1 MAFAMKGRRRRR
13 ALISSGV
20 LVALALVI
28 TICAVRFDGLA
39 SADVT
44 VNNGSVWV
52 TNSEKHLLGRLN
64 VDAKEFDGR
73 EAIDGD
79 GLDVLQDGYHVM
91 VTGPRGIIP
100 IDSATVERTGSIDLG
115 VDPEVDLGSDRV
127 GIIGHGGRVWIADAA
142 QISSFSPTGQKAVLT
157 AQDENAQIAVTD
169 SGTVFV
175 LDGKQLYK
183 VPRTLD
189 VGEAKPEKLGT
200 IDDLG
205 STEDA
210 VSLTT
215 VGETPV
221 VLDTETDGGRLHI
234 GEDAETTVDLDDL
247 GASSASV
254 QGARLQQPG
263 PDSDD
268 VVLATKDTL
277 YQIPLSGSA
286 GKTQKYPSGGNG
298 VPVAPAQVGG
308 CSYGAWNGSLR
319 YVRVCGGEKK
329 VDTIDDARDES
340 DLALRVNGDLVV
352 LNDQESGMS
361 WMISQ
366 DMTLVDEWVVTQ
378 DIKKD
383 DRKEEE
389 KETKT
394 STVANLDYDRK
405 EDNRDPVANPDEM
418 GVRPGSSTV
427 LDVLRNDTDP
437 DGDVLTAKPKKA
449 DSDLGRVTPIRGGT
463 QLQIDVP
470 EDAKPG
476 TTKEIVYTVSDGRG
490 GTAESVATLT
500 VRGEEDSAPPELA
513 QDETPKMKIQSGR
526 SFSFNIL
533 PYFRDPDGDD
543 FYLADASVDPEDSV
557 TFTPDGV
564 VSYTDAGLEDGEK
577 SISLTL
583 RDDKGQQ
590 FESEL
595 KVEVV
600 QDEDLA
606 PITTAD
612 HTQVVAGSTVD
623 LEPLE
628 NDLSPSGDKLELAEV
643 SLEGGGDGLDI
654 EKDLDAGTVSV
665 TGRTAGTY
673 YLGYTIVAGTQS
685 ADGLIRVDVA
695 DPSAEAEKPVA
706 VDDLG
711 MVTAG
716 GSTLVDPLENDVD
729 PTGGVLV
736 VDSVS
741 VPDGSHVDA
750 RVLDHHL
757 IKITA
762 DSDAETD
769 GEPVPISY
777 TVANQAGEVEG
788 TVQTMVVKTDTQ
800 FAEPKTVNDEV
811 TVRAGDLVTADVL
824 ANDTSPI
831 DSDLELSPDFRDA
844 GEAKDLGK
852 LETYQ
857 DKIRFTANPDA
868 KGETSLSYTATD
880 ETGRSASARL
890 RITVVPD
897 DASNERPT
905 PQNLTARTV
914 AGSTVRIPVSLSG
927 VDPDGDSVVL
937 TGVTGDAPGKGR
949 VTSASGE
956 WIDYVADEDAS
967 GTDTFRYQVMDRQ
980 GAVGTAEVKIG
991 IAART
996 ETNQYP
1002 VAEDDTVEAKPGRK
1016 LQVFPLENDTDP
1028 EGAPL
1033 SIDRDLVKSQD
1044 GSVALDDDQAE
1055 DSASVDMVTPKEPG
1069 TYTIAYG
1076 ASDGSLSDQGS
1087 IVLTVKEDAEERA
1100 PIVTDDFVPAAEVL
1114 DESTDHVDVDALAND
1129 VDPDGSVKDLQLAID
1144 GSPEGVQIV
1153 DEDRGIVRVTPRE
1166 EAFRIRYTATDLDDH
1181 SAAGYI
1187 WVPGTSKQAPT
1198 WVGKPITVQAGT
1210 ESKIP
1215 LDDTDNV
1222 RVRPGGQ
1229 SPVITD
1235 PATVKAKHANG
1246 DSLVEDEHTLV
1257 YRAADDYSGEDTIS
1271 VEVTDGPRGDDTAAV
1286 GMLSIPVQVESK
1298 ENKPPTI
1305 QGTDLEVEQ
1314 GGDAR
1319 QVDLARTAEDPE
1331 GDALTFESG
1340 GETGVDGIDVEV
1352 SPEGVVSA
1360 QADADVAKGTTFTVP
1375 VSVSDG
1381 TNDPV
1386 EAEISGTVTG
1396 SNEPLPS
1403 AQGDSFTIDAG
1414 DTKTV
1419 RPTEN
1424 DTEPLGKPVTIVDA
1438 KAKAGTIDVDHTDDT
1453 VSLTPGTDFHGKAT
1467 VSYTIQDAT
1476 KDPDR
1481 QATGTITVSV
1491 RGTPGRPSAPRIE
1504 ETGDGYV
1511 VLGFEPGKDN
1521 GAPITGYT
1529 VKTTGGGKSTE
1540 CESTT
1545 CKITGLK
1552 NDTEYAFT
1560 VTSKNDVG
1568 PSKPSA
1574 ASAKARP
1581 DVKPEKPEAPRAKRG
1596 DGKLQVSWNKPVNHG
1611 SPITEYALQM
1621 VGEDGSTKTI
1631 PVAGGSTST
1640 TVDGLTNGV
1649 DYTFRV
1655 RAKNK
1660 ADEPSDVSE
1669 RSSAEHPA
1677 GKPKKPSGKITATRV
1692 EDQLGGAVKVSWP
1705 AMTDDEQ
1712 NGEKVT
1718 SYTVT
1723 AHAGKGGGG
1732 GKTITVKDG
1741 KTSGRF
1747 DDLDRNTAY
1756 TFTYTGTN
1764 SVGKGTAASA
1774 ASNDVT
1780 PYAKAK
1786 APTDVKAT
1794 LPDAHSG
1801 SGPNGRATVSWKK
1814 ADGRGTPIDHYLVRW
1829 PGGEPKTVDASKD
1842 FVTIDGLENG
1852 QDYTFTVQAYNR
1864 FAGGESE
1871 ISKASAAVRPY
1882 TKPDAPSVSVSAG
1895 SCSGTSCPV
1904 TADVSPH
1911 SGGGAS
1917 VSKVEYRVNGGGWKS
1932 LGAKGAKPTVGS
1944 KSGAKYSVEA
1954 RVTNDK
1960 GLVSSTASGS
1970 ATAKSLTGKYKEG
1983 SDTWD
1988 DVGSADG
1995 QKGCANGGCRWFTF
2009 TIGDLEPGKKY
2020 TLDFYEHRTK
2030 TKWSE
2035 GTGNST
2041 LPRTFTAGS
2050 DGTITFKHQFFHGS
2064 PDSSFDVLIDGKKV
2078 GMITEPSR

>member
-1 MAFAMKGRRRRR
+1 MAFAMTGRRRRR
-13 ALISSGV
+13 TLISSAV
-20 LVALALVI
+20 LAVLALVV

-39 SADVT
+39 SAEVT
-44 VNNGSVWV
+44 VNNGAVWV
-52 TNSEKHLLGRLN
+52 TNSQKHLLGRLN
-64 VDAKEFDGR
+64 VDAREFDGR

-79 GLDVLQDGYHVM
+79 DLDVLQDGYHVM
-91 VTGPRGIIP
+91 VTGPKGIIP
-100 IDSATVERTGSIDLG
+100 IDTATVERTGNIDLG
-115 VDPEVDLGSDRV
+115 LDPEVDLGSDRV
-127 GIIGHGGRVWIADAA
+127 GIIGTGGRVWVADAA
-142 QISSFSPTGQKAVLT
+142 QISSFSATGQKPLLT
-157 AQDENAQIAVTD
+157 AEDESAQIAVTD

-183 VPRTLD
+183 IPRTLD
-189 VGEAKPEKLGT
+189 VGAEKPEKIGT
-200 IDDLG
+200 IDDL
-205 STEDA
+205 SSSEDA

-221 VLDTETDGGRLHI
+221 VLDTETGHGRLHI
-234 GEDAETTVDLDDL
+234 GEDAKTTVALEDL
-247 GASSASV
+247 GASTASV
-254 QGARLQQPG
+254 QGAELQQPG
-263 PDSDD
+263 PESDD
-268 VVLATKDTL
+268 VVLATTDTL

-286 GKTQKYPSGGNG
+286 GKAQHHPSGGNG
-298 VPVAPAQVGG
+298 EPVAPAQVAG
-308 CSYGAWNGSLR
+308 CAYGAWNGSLR
-319 YVRVCGGEKK
+319 YVRVCGGEVKA
-329 VDTIDDARDES
+329 DTIEDARDES

-352 LNDQESGMS
+352 LNDQESGLS

-366 DMTLVDEWVVTQ
+366 DMTLVDDWVVTQ

-383 DRKEEE
+383 DRKQEE

-449 DSDLGRVTPIRGGT
+449 ESDLGRVTPIRGGT

-476 TTKEIVYTVSDGRG
+476 TKKEIVYTVSDGRG

-500 VRGEEDSAPPELA
+500 VRGEQDDAPPELA
-513 QDETPKMKIQSGR
+513 QDETPKMKIRSGR

-533 PYFRDPDGDD
+533 PYYRDPDGDD
-543 FYLADASVDPEDSV
+543 FYLAGASVEPQDSV

-583 RDDKGQQ
+583 RDDKGQE

-673 YLGYTIVAGTQS
+673 YLDYTIVGGTQS

-741 VPDGSHVDA
+741 VPDGSGVDA

-757 IKITA
+757 IKISA
-762 DSDAETD
+762 DPDAETD

-788 TVQTMVVKTDTQ
+788 TVQTMVVKTDSQ

-831 DSDLELSPDFRDA
+831 DSDLALGGDFRDA
-844 GEAKDLGK
+844 DDAEDMGT

-857 DKIRFTANPDA
+857 DKIRFTAKPDA

-897 DASNERPT
+897 DASNERPA

-927 VDPDGDSVVL
+927 VDPDGDSVIL
-937 TGVTGDAPGKGR
+937 TGVTGDAPSKGR

-956 WIDYVADEDAS
+956 WIDYVADDDAS

-1002 VAEDDTVEAKPGRK
+1002 IAEDDTVEAKPGRK

-1033 SIDRDLVKSQD
+1033 SIDRDLVKSED
-1044 GSVALDDDQAE
+1044 GSVDLDQDQAKG
-1055 DSASVDMVTPKEPG
+1055 SASVDMVTPEEPG
-1069 TYTIAYG
+1069 TYTIRYG
-1076 ASDGSLSDQGS
+1076 ASDGSLSDEAS
-1087 IVLTVKEDAEERA
+1087 ILLTVKEDAEERA

-1114 DESTDHVDVDALAND
+1114 DESSDHVDVDALAND
-1129 VDPDGSVKDLQLAID
+1129 VDPDGSVKDLELAID

-1166 EAFRIRYTATDLDDH
+1166 EPFRIRYTATDLDDH

-1198 WVGKPITVQAGT
+1198 WVGEPITVQAGT
-1210 ESKIP
+1210 EAKIP

-1229 SPVITD
+1229 APVITD
-1235 PATVKAKHANG
+1235 TATVKAKHANG
-1246 DSLVEDEHTLV
+1246 DSLVADEHTLV
-1257 YRAADDYSGEDTIS
+1257 YRAADDYSGEDTITA
-1271 VEVTDGPRGDDTAAV
+1271 EVTDGPRGDDTAAV
-1286 GMLSIPVQVESK
+1286 GMLSIPVTVESK
-1298 ENKPPTI
+1298 DNKPPSI

-1319 QVDLARTAEDPE
+1319 QVDLARTADDPE
-1331 GDALTFESG
+1331 GDDLTFEST
-1340 GETGVDGIDVEV
+1340 GETGVDGISVEV

-1360 QADADVAKGTTFTVP
+1360 QADADVAKGTKFSVP

-1386 EAEISGTVTG
+1386 KAEISGTVTG
-1396 SNEPLPS
+1396 SREPLPS
-1403 AQGDSFTIDAG
+1403 AQEDTYDIDAG

-1419 RPTEN
+1419 RPTAN

-1438 KAKAGTIDVDHTDDT
+1438 KAKAGTIDVDHTDDAVT
-1453 VSLTPGTDFHGKAT
+1453 LAPGADFHGVAT

-1481 QATGTITVSV
+1481 QDTGTIRVNV
-1491 RGTPGRPSAPRIE
+1491 RGKPDSPSAPRIE

-1511 VLGFEPGKDN
+1511 VLGFEPGNDN

-1529 VKTTGGGKSTE
+1529 VKPAGGGKSTQ

-1545 CKITGLK
+1545 CKISGLT
-1552 NDTEYAFT
+1552 NDTEYTFT
-1560 VTSKNDVG
+1560 VAATNDVG
-1568 PSKPSA
+1568 TSEPSA

-1581 DVKPEKPEAPRAKRG
+1581 DVKPEKPDAPRVKRG
-1596 DGKLQVSWNKPVNHG
+1596 DGKLQVSWTKPVNHG
-1611 SPITEYALQM
+1611 SPIIEYVLQM
-1621 VGEDGSTKTI
+1621 IGADGSTRSI
-1631 PVAGGSTST
+1631 PVEGGSTST

-1649 DYTFRV
+1649 DYTFSV

-1660 ADEPSDVSE
+1660 ADEPSDWSE

-1677 GKPKKPSGKITATRV
+1677 GKPKKPSGKITATRF
-1692 EDQLGGAVKVSWP
+1692 EDELGGTVLVKWP
-1705 AMTDDEQ
+1705 AMTEDEQ

-1723 AHAGKGGGG
+1723 AHPGKGGGAE
-1732 GKTITVKDG
+1732 KTITTKDG

-1747 DDLDRNTAY
+1747 DDLDRNTEY

-1764 SVGKGTAASA
+1764 SVGKGTGASA
-1774 ASNDVT
+1774 ASNPVT
-1780 PYAKAK
+1780 AYAKAK
-1786 APTDVKAT
+1786 APTGVTAS
-1794 LPDAHSG
+1794 LPDAHTG
-1801 SGPNGRATVSWKK
+1801 SGPNGRVTVSWKK
-1814 ADGRGTPIDHYLVRW
+1814 ADGRGTPIDHYMVRW
-1829 PGGEPKTVDASKD
+1829 PGGEPRTVDASKD
-1842 FVTIDGLENG
+1842 SVTIDGLENG
-1852 QDYTFTVQAYNR
+1852 KDYTFTVQAYNR

-1871 ISKASAAVRPY
+1871 LSKASSAVRPY
-1882 TKPDAPSVSVSAG
+1882 TKPDAPSVTMSAAN
-1895 SCSGTSCPV
+1895 CSGTSCPV
-1904 TADVSPH
+1904 TAKIRAN
-1911 SGGGAS
+1911 GGGGVG
-1917 VSKVEYRVNGGGWKS
+1917 VSTVQYRVNGGGWKD
-1932 LGAKGAKPTVGS
+1932 LGAGGGDPQVGAKGGTKYTVD
-1944 KSGAKYSVEA
+1944 A
-1954 RVTNDK
+1954 RVVNSEK
-1960 GLVSSTASGS
+1960 LVSGTTSDS
-1970 ATAKSLTGKYKEG
+1970 ATAKSPTPKQSGEADWEGEGGASGETGCENG
-1983 SDTWD
+1983 S
-1988 DVGSADG
+1988 
-1995 QKGCANGGCRWFTF
+1995 CRWFSF
-2009 TIGDLEPGKKY
+2009 SLENMEPGKTY
-2020 TLDFYEHRTK
+2020 QLDFYEYETDS
-2030 TKWSE
+2030 KWSE
-2035 GTGNST
+2035 GASSLPKEITADGQGRFTST
-2041 LPRTFTAGS
+2041 
-2050 DGTITFKHQFFHGS
+2050 HQYFHGY
-2064 PDSSFDVLIDGKKV
+2064 PGKKFDVLLDGKKV
-2078 GMITEPSR
+2078 ATITEPKK